1 MNTLKWNRIFVTLV
15 CLALMP
21 ALTIGN
27 VNVSPTLQGEADFAA
42 IDAYV
47 TEQVD
52 ALGIPGLALG
62 IVQDDQIVHLQGFG
76 VADSSGRA
84 VTPQTPFYIGSVTK
98 SFTALAVMQLVEAGK
113 IDLDAPVQK
122 YLPWFELADK
132 EASAKI
138 TVRHLLNQT
147 TGISNKDG
155 NRDFASQKGLE
166 ESVRGYNTIQ
176 PTQPVGET
184 YQYTNLNYNIAGL
197 IVEKVSG
204 QSYADYVI
212 QHIFEPLDMRHSYA
226 SRAPALADGL
236 AEGHYYLFGHAFR
249 RELDLPPA
257 HFPAGFLIASVED
270 MTHYSIAQ
278 LNDGRYGDT
287 AILSAQ
293 GIAELHAPAIPIGG
307 VTHYAMGW
315 EVGTFDGMRFIGHE
329 GANSTFRSN
338 IYLLP
343 EKGWGVILLA
353 NAHGFEQFLQLTEVA
368 KGVLNM
374 LNGKAP
380 SPVTLP
386 FNLRFLYWTIV
397 LMPLLQIF
405 GVAYSWR
412 YWRNK
417 GIGHILL
424 IVILYSTVGLL
435 LLFGVPRLTGIPIW
449 SGMRVVYPE
458 LGYGVILGTALGI
471 GWSIVYAVMNLKARR
486 SK

>member
-1 MNTLKWNRIFVTLV
+1 MNTIKGYRLFSTLV
-15 CLALMP
+15 CLTLML

-27 VNVSPTLQGEADFAA
+27 VNASRTLQGETDFVA

-47 TEQVD
+47 TEQMNN
-52 ALGIPGLALG
+52 LGIPGMALG
-62 IVQDDQIVHLQGFG
+62 IVQDGQIVHLQGFG

-84 VTPQTPFYIGSVTK
+84 VTPQTPFYIGSLTK

-113 IDLDAPVQK
+113 IDLDAPVQT

-166 ESVRGYNTIQ
+166 ESVRGYNSIQ
-176 PTQPVGET
+176 PTQPVGST
-184 YQYTNLNYNIAGL
+184 YQYSNLNYNIAGL

-204 QSYADYVI
+204 QSYAEYVT

-226 SRAPALADGL
+226 SHAPALADGL
-236 AEGHYYLFGHAFR
+236 AEGHYYMFGHAFR
-249 RELDLPPA
+249 REQDLPPA
-257 HFPAGFLIASVED
+257 HLPAGFLIASVED
-270 MTHYSIAQ
+270 MTHYAIAQ

-293 GIAELHAPAIPIGG
+293 GIAELHAPTIPTGG
-307 VTHYAMGW
+307 GAHYAMGW
-315 EVGTFDGMRFIGHE
+315 EVGTMDGMRFIGHE

-343 EKGWGVILLA
+343 EQGWGVILLA

-368 KGVLNM
+368 KGVLGI
-374 LNGKAP
+374 LNGKA
-380 SPVTLP
+380 STPVTLP

-405 GVAYSWR
+405 GIAYSWR

-417 GIGHILL
+417 GIGHILV
-424 IVILYSTVGLL
+424 IVILYGTVAFLL
-435 LLFGVPRLTGIPIW
+435 LLGVPQLTGLPIW
-449 SGMRVVYPE
+449 SGMRVSYPD
-458 LGYGVILGTALGI
+458 LGYGVILGGTLGI
-471 GWSIVYAVMNLKARR
+471 GWSVVYTAMNLKARR